1 MFKNPRPLSR
11 MARFALA
18 TACALSALYSLPI
31 QAALNCSFTSPS
43 INFGSVVALNGI
55 YPQTTASMTMT
66 CTKGWADIGN
76 TGNVCLFIGDGS
88 GANPVRG
95 SRDTYAP
102 RLLASG
108 ANYAGFQIY
117 TDPGYST
124 FWGTFAP
131 NPSPQLISFT
141 FTGGSRTYT
150 APVVFYA
157 QMAAISPALNGTTT
171 LQSIVPGAYA
181 SSFSGGHT
189 LWYSTLT
196 TNQTVDTHCNPRLY
210 STSGNFPFSVSATIN
225 ANCLV
230 NSVANINFGTQASI
244 ATNLQGSTSL
254 SVQCTRTTPYYIGL
268 QPSNGS
274 LTGAGVMSSVG
285 NPLNTDQVP
294 YQLRQTAGM
303 SGTIW
308 GNTATSSSAGNGIGG
323 TGTGVSAQNYTIY
336 ATVPSANYNPDNYKD
351 TVTVTVNF

>member
-1 MFKNPRPLSR
+1 MFKFRN
-11 MARFALA
+11 ALG
-18 TACALSALYSLPI
+18 CAALLTLCSLP
-31 QAALNCSFTSPS
+31 ARATLNCSFTAPT
-43 INFGSVVALNGI
+43 INFGAVDVLSGI
-55 YPQTTASMTMT
+55 YTQTTASMTMT
-66 CTKGWADIGN
+66 CTKAAGDVGN

-88 GANPVRG
+88 GADPVRG
-95 SRDTYAP
+95 TVSTTYAP
-102 RLLASG
+102 RFLVSG
-108 ANYAGFQIY
+108 TNYAGFQIY

-210 STSGNFPFSVSATIN
+210 SRSGNFPFSVSATVN

-274 LTGAGVMSSVG
+274 LTGAGVMSSVA

-308 GNTATSSSAGNGIGG
+308 GNTATSSSAGNGRGG
-323 TGTGVSAQNYTIY
+323 MGTGVSTQSYTIY
-336 ATVPSANYNPDNYKD
+336 ATVPTANYSPDDYKD
-351 TVTVTVNF
+351 IVTVTVNF

>member
-1 MFKNPRPLSR
+1 MFKFRNTLGC
-11 MARFALA
+11 AALL
-18 TACALSALYSLPI
+18 TLCSLP
-31 QAALNCSFTSPS
+31 AHATLNCSFTAPT
-43 INFGSVVALNGI
+43 INFGAVDVLSGI
-55 YPQTTASMTMT
+55 YTQTTASMIMT
-66 CTKGWADIGN
+66 CTKRWADVGN

-88 GANPVRG
+88 GADPVRG
-95 SRDTYAP
+95 SRNTYAP
-102 RLLASG
+102 RFLVSG

-117 TDPGYST
+117 TDPSYST
-124 FWGTFAP
+124 FWGTYAP

-141 FTGGSRTYT
+141 FAGGSRTYT

-189 LWYSTLT
+189 YWASTLT
-196 TNQTVDTHCNPRLY
+196 TNQTVDAECNPRLY
-210 STSGNFPFSVSATIN
+210 SASGNFPFSVSATVN

-244 ATNLQGSTSL
+244 ATNLQGSTNL

-268 QPSNGS
+268 APSNGS
-274 LTGAGVMSSVG
+274 VTGAGVMSSVA
-285 NPLNTDQVP
+285 NPLNLDQVP

-303 SGTIW
+303 AGTIW

-323 TGTGVSAQNYTIY
+323 TGTGVSAQSYTIY
-336 ATVPSANYNPDNYKD
+336 ATVPSANYSPDNYKD